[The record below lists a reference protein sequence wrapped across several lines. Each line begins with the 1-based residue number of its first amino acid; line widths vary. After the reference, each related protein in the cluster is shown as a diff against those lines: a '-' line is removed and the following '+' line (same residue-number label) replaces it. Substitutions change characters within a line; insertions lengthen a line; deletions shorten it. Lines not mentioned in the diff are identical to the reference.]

1 MRFNA
6 GGLSDLI
13 IARDKEILTL
23 KSYIEFSQNVVIAA
37 PRRYGKTTLVN
48 KVLDDLKS
56 DYLIVKV
63 DIFEA
68 TNTQEL
74 CQNYLNSIYQSIGI
88 VNFTNQIKNS
98 VFDLLDTFKLSYQQ
112 DGIKLGYEISKQKDD
127 KLITQTFNFA
137 EKFASLFNKKMLVFF
152 DEFGDSAKFGEDFLK
167 KIRSVMQKHKRVVYI
182 FAGSQT
188 AVMNNIFLNQNN
200 AFFNFASLMD
210 IGFLDVKQCND
221 FLTNQ
226 QMFAKLT
233 PKVIKKLQQL
243 TKFHPF
249 YLIKTL
255 QEMHIICKIENLKM
269 DINTLD
275 LAIKKILIDNNAYF
289 ESVWHTINNKKYQG
303 SIFKSLCLKSDVSIK
318 INPSYKSQI
327 IKLLKE
333 KSFINSQKQAT
344 DPFLCLWINDDF

>member
-1 MRFNA
+1 MSRFNA
-6 GGLSDLI
+6 GGLSDLT
-13 IARDKEILTL
+13 IARSKESQTL
-23 KSYIEFSQNVVIAA
+23 KSYIEFSQSVVITA

-48 KVLDDLKS
+48 KVLDDLKN

-68 TNTQEL
+68 TDTNEL
-74 CQNYLNSIYQSIGI
+74 CQNYLNSIYKSIGI
-88 VNFTNQIKNS
+88 TNFTNQIKNS
-98 VFDLLDTFKLSYQQ
+98 VFDLLDKFKLSYEQ

-167 KIRSVMQKHKRVVYI
+167 KIRASMQQHKNVIYI

-188 AVMNNIFLNQNN
+188 STMNNIFLNQDN
-200 AFFNFASLMD
+200 AFFNFASLMN
-210 IGFLDVKQCND
+210 IGFLDEKECGE
-221 FLTNQ
+221 FLQNQ
-226 QMFAKLT
+226 QIFDKLSSE
-233 PKVIKKLQQL
+233 VIKKLHKL

-255 QEMHIICKIENLKM
+255 QEMIIICKIENLKM

-275 LAIKKILIDNNAYF
+275 LAIKKILSDNSAYF
-289 ESVWHTINNKKYQG
+289 ENIWHLINNKKYQG
-303 SIFKSLCLKSDVSIK
+303 SIFKNLCLGSDLEIK
-318 INPSYKSQI
+318 ISPSYKSQI
-327 IKLLKE
+327 IKQLRD
-333 KSFINSQKQAT
+333 KSLINNKNKSS
-344 DPFLCLWINDDF
+344 DPFLCLWLKK